1 MNSFARVAALLVLG
15 ATSSLAAAGDYG
27 SRYDRGGYDPV
38 YSYQEANRLAL
49 EQGYADDRRYRSG
62 NGYRYDGRRHH
73 GDGAPLVGALIG
85 GAIGN
90 QFGHGDGRVAA
101 TVAGALIGAA
111 IASDGRDYDR
121 DDRYS
126 YYGRR
131 DWHDHRYN
139 QGYRYGYGGYG
150 SDRRYDY
157 RDGRY
162 CHGR

>member
-27 SRYDRGGYDPV
+27 DRYDRGGYDDT
-38 YSYQEANRLAL
+38 YRSAESYRQEAVEL
-49 EQGYADDRRYRSG
+49 GYGNDR
-62 NGYRYDGRRHH
+62 GYRYDDRYDRRRHH
-73 GDGAPLVGALIG
+73 DNGAPVVGALIG

-150 SDRRYDY
+150 GERRYDY

>member
-1 MNSFARVAALLVLG
+1 MSPTPITAFGGIHEQLRARCRPSRPRCHFQPGGGRRLRQPLRPRWLRH
-15 ATSSLAAAGDYG
+15 GDEGRYR
-27 SRYDRGGYDPV
+27 SDDRYDRGH
-38 YSYQEANRLAL
+38 
-49 EQGYADDRRYRSG
+49 
-62 NGYRYDGRRHH
+62 RHH
-73 GDGAPLVGALIG
+73 NDGAPIVGALIG

-150 SDRRYDY
+150 GERRYDY